1 MPQIAKVC
9 TEGLHLH
16 TGILKK
22 KSSSIVDIIESYY
35 SVFQGPLT
43 TTEGNMDAIVEE
55 LEIQTKTKIKLN
67 FRFKKKISGGEIRVS
82 PKEKL
87 SLKLTYYISKKS
99 STQSYFFYNRQRS
112 EINFS
117 INY

>member
-55 LEIQTKTKIKLN
+55 LEIQTKTKIN
-67 FRFKKKISGGEIRVS
+67 
-82 PKEKL
+82 
-87 SLKLTYYISKKS
+87 
-99 STQSYFFYNRQRS
+99 
-112 EINFS
+112 
-117 INY
+117 